1 VNLDAFVV
9 MPDHVHG
16 IIVLTKAD
24 SNAAAGGRIAPG
36 SLGAIVRSFKSAATA
51 RINRLSDTPGRRV
64 GQRNYFERI
73 VRDPLRFTGPGGTS
87 LRIPCD
93 GIGWMEGPETC
104 RGAACC
110 APTEPTH
117 VQNRPTHRD
126 LPVDHG
132 FHQ

>member
-73 VRDPLRFTGPGGTS
+73 VRDPAALHRTRWYIITNPM
-87 LRIPCD
+87 RWNRMD
-93 GIGWMEGPETC
+93 GRAGN
-104 RGAACC
+104 
-110 APTEPTH
+110 
-117 VQNRPTHRD
+117 V
-126 LPVDHG
+126 
-132 FHQ
+132 